1 MQTQENTKTLDQQ
14 FKEETGIDVF
24 QKKRGINLDPVI
36 GMGVTRSIGSDSYPF
51 TIIDILN
58 VKDKTILKIERDHSE
73 YEHNAPYKAR
83 EKEIEYLE
91 QYIDNR
97 GRTSYK
103 DIKWN
108 KKSNSRAILE
118 ILSPF
123 SILFLCETTEKEAK
137 ASFFNAFTRSKA
149 FGLMRLSI

>member
-36 GMGVTRSIGSDSYPF
+36 GMGVTRSIGSDSYPY
-51 TIIDILN
+51 TIIDILKGHYHTKF
-58 VKDKTILKIERDHSE
+58 VKGQRESVYNILKIEPDHNE

-83 EKEIEYLE
+83 EKEIQYLE
-91 QYIDNR
+91 QYRNHGLD
-97 GRTSYK
+97 GRIEYR

-108 KKSNSRAILE
+108 KETKRWNKGCSYYYA
-118 ILSPF
+118 
-123 SILFLCETTEKEAK
+123 SIGRRHYDLDP
-137 ASFFNAFTRSKA
+137 SF
-149 FGLMRLSI
+149 